1 MDHCRPPSSARRSR
15 ASGSNGRRR
24 TGRLSLLAAAA
35 MLGLA
40 CAPANPLPRR
50 PHPIIII
57 DIDTLRADHLGC
69 YGYGRPTSPN
79 IDAFARE
86 ALRFEWAF
94 SQAPNTPPSQTSILT
109 GLYPSTHGMVYDEDR
124 VPEEVVS
131 LAEALAA
138 AGYATAGF
146 HDGGYM
152 RDVFRIGQG
161 FTLYE
166 DSNNEGLA
174 ASGPRAIS
182 WLREHADRDFLLF
195 VHTYDT
201 HTPYAPRPPFDEM
214 FMDGVPEPTPGFAP
228 TTETMEEIRLSK
240 YTDTLLTLPPNDLAY
255 AIALYDGEIR
265 FVDTWFGE
273 FWSVVHELGLDRRAT
288 VVVLSDH
295 GEEFQEHG
303 SVLHEKLYAT
313 VTRIPLIIRL
323 PGGRLARPVSEV
335 VESID
340 LMPTLLELAGVPVPE
355 GVQGSSLLPL
365 ILGQDSNGLHVA
377 FSESPFFGRNRAVT
391 LGRHHLILTRQNSS
405 AELYDLAADPLEQAD
420 LADARPPELEAMI
433 GLQQGWEER
442 VAHSTFA
449 RSGEAAPLDEE
460 TLEQLRRLGY
470 IR

>member
-1 MDHCRPPSSARRSR
+1 VDGFRPTALRPRRR
-15 ASGSNGRRR
+15 AAGRRLAR
-24 TGRLSLLAAAA
+24 GLVALVAAAG
-35 MLGLA
+35 GLS
-40 CAPANPLPRR
+40 CAPPDPLPRR

-69 YGYGRPTSPN
+69 YGYGRPTTPN
-79 IDAFARE
+79 IDTFARE
-86 ALRFEWAF
+86 ALLFEWAF

-124 VPEEVVS
+124 VPEEVVT

-138 AGYATAGF
+138 HGYATAGF

-152 RDVFRIGQG
+152 RDDFRIGQG
-161 FTLYE
+161 FELY
-166 DSNNEGLA
+166 DNSKGQGLA
-174 ASGPRAIS
+174 ASGPRAIE
-182 WLREHADRDFLLF
+182 WLRAHAEESFLLF

-201 HTPYAPRPPFDEM
+201 HTPYAPKPPFDAM
-214 FMDGVPEPTPGFAP
+214 FMDGVPEPTAGFSP
-228 TTETMEEIRLSK
+228 DTETMEKIRLSK
-240 YTDTLLTLPPNDLAY
+240 YTDTLLTLPPNDIAY

-273 FWSVVHELGLDRRAT
+273 LWSVIRELGLDRRAT

-313 VTRIPLIIRL
+313 VTRIPFMIRL

-340 LMPTLLELAGVPVPE
+340 LMPTLLELAGSPVPG

-365 ILGQDSNGLHVA
+365 ILGQEENGLHVA

-391 LGRHHLILTRQNSS
+391 LGRHHLILTGNNSS
-405 AELYDLAADPLEQAD
+405 AELYDLVADPLEQHD
-420 LADARPPELEAMI
+420 LAGERPPELEVMI

-442 VAHSTFA
+442 VADSTYA
-449 RSGEAAPLDEE
+449 SSGEAAPLDPE